1 MGNFLIMVGALMIL
15 AGIAFRYGL
24 LDWFGKLPGDFRY
37 EGDHFVFFA
46 PLGSMILLS
55 IILSL
60 LFWLFNR

>member
-1 MGNFLIMVGALMIL
+1 MGNFLIAVGALLIVAGL
-15 AGIAFRYGL
+15 AFKYGL

-55 IILSL
+55 IVLSL
-60 LFWLFNR
+60 LFWFFNR